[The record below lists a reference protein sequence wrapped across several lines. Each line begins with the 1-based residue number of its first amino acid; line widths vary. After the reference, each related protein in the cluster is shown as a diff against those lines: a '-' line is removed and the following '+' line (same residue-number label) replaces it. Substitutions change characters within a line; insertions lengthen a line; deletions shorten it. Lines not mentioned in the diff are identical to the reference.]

1 MNNDNLIQLIY
12 DDIQEVKKRLGGVDE
27 RLDGVDKRLDGM
39 DKRFDGMDKRL
50 DGMDERL
57 DGIDERLDG
66 IDERLDGMDKRL
78 DGMDERLDGM
88 DKRFDGMDKRFD
100 RLEKQVQENTDAIR
114 RVNLRIENEII
125 PSIGFIADGH
135 LDLNRKM
142 DRILETFEKNERDK
156 EAMTLRL
163 NHVEGEVGR
172 LKEKVARLA

>member
-1 MNNDNLIQLIY
+1 
-12 DDIQEVKKRLGGVDE
+12 KRFDGMDE
-27 RLDGVDKRLDGM
+27 RFEAVDKRFDGMDERFEAADKRFDGMDERFEAADKRSDGM
-39 DKRFDGMDKRL
+39 DKRFDC
-50 DGMDERL
+50 
-57 DGIDERLDG
+57 
-66 IDERLDGMDKRL
+66 
-78 DGMDERLDGM
+78 
-88 DKRFDGMDKRFD
+88 
-100 RLEKQVQENTDAIR
+100 LEKQIQENTDAIR
-114 RVNLRIENEII
+114 KLNLRIENEII